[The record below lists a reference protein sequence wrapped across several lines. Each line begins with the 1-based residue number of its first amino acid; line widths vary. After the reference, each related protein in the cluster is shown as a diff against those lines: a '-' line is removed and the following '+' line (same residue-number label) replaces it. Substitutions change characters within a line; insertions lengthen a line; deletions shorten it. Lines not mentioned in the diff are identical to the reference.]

1 MSTATETSTP
11 TIHESMGSIIE
22 HGKPG
27 DVYHDLPTGGD
38 RSVETF
44 VMLSRRVVGP
54 GEKLA
59 HPEGDI
65 VGTFKE
71 ISTRHHGRS
80 ELAGRL
86 QYAYRSAVTEDAEA
100 STEPGGMF
108 IRRVFSVGQSRY
120 RAVPDVP
127 AKRYGKAK
135 LLSIHRE
142 ALVAE
147 GVTTEGA

>member
-1 MSTATETSTP
+1 MSTVTVNET
-11 TIHESMGSIIE
+11 TIHDTLGSIIE

-27 DVYHDLPTGGD
+27 DVYHDLPTGSD
-38 RSVETF
+38 RSIETF
-44 VMLSRRVVGP
+44 VMLSRHVVGET
-54 GEKLA
+54 EKLA
-59 HPEGDI
+59 HPAGRI

-71 ISTRHHGRS
+71 ISTRCHGRS

-86 QYAYRSAVTEDAEA
+86 QYAYRSAVTESAEA

-120 RAVPDVP
+120 LAVPDVP
-127 AKRYGKAK
+127 AKRYGKTK

-147 GVTTEGA
+147 GVTTEGV